1 MSKERVNQINDLIHI
16 GSTVIAVAVAIIG
29 AAIGNIALILMALGI
44 WGAGADIEIVSKEE
58 VK

>member
-1 MSKERVNQINDLIHI
+1 MSEERVNQINDLIHI
-16 GSTVIAVAVAIIG
+16 GSAVIAVAVAITG